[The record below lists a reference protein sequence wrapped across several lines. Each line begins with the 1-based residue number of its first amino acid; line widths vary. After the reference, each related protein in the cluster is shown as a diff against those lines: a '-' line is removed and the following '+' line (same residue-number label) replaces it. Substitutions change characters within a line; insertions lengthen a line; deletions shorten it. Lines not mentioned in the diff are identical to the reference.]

1 MWNTFPYETYINW
14 ESYNLHKNYD
24 KNQFKKEEKKKKKNL
39 SIPPHTQ
46 TLGIF
51 NLQGNAQDTLHRQKS
66 PDQAQDNAED
76 LPQPVNHIKKF
87 ILFKQNKFIV
97 FVGIC

>member
-1 MWNTFPYETYINW
+1 MKYTSTGKVITCIKTIIKIN
-14 ESYNLHKNYD
+14 L
-24 KNQFKKEEKKKKKNL
+24 KKKKKKTL
-39 SIPPHTQ
+39 YPT

-66 PDQAQDNAED
+66 PDQAQDDAED

-87 ILFKQNKFIV
+87 ILLKQNKIIV
-97 FVGIC
+97 FVVIC